1 MKRPTTLHGVL
12 FGCILSLSS
21 FNLFGQ
27 SLTVTLVGDPDIT
40 GLSSEE
46 LLSFERSVTLNLAN
60 LGSGGDTLV
69 VELGAESDSFDLFSR
84 RFALNQT
91 GTFED
96 GCSLTSSGGATVI
109 GLGSYTGL
117 DTFFVRSY
125 LSSAGVGSASIV
137 SND

>member
-1 MKRPTTLHGVL
+1 MNINLLCLPLVAML
-12 FGCILSLSS
+12 FSTPGFS
-21 FNLFGQ
+21 Q
-27 SLTVTLVGDPDIT
+27 SLTVTLVGSPDTT
-40 GLSSEE
+40 GLSAPEQ
-46 LLSFERSVTLNLAN
+46 LSLERSVTLNLSG

-69 VELGAESDSFDLFSR
+69 VELGTESASFDLFTR
-84 RFALNQT
+84 KFALNQT

-96 GCSLTSSGGATVI
+96 GCSLTSSGGSTVV

-117 DTFFVRSY
+117 DSFFVRSY